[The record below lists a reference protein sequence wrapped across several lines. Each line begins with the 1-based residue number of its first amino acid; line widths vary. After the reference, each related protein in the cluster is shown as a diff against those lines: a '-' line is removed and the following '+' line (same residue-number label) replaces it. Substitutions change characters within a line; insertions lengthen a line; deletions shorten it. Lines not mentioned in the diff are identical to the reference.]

1 MTAPIPPPG
10 SGGPDARPVDW
21 SSVLARHE
29 RWLRTAVLAR
39 LGERQGADEV
49 MQEVA
54 LAAVAQKARLLDA
67 SRVGAW
73 LYRLA
78 VVQVFLY
85 RRRNGR
91 RRRLWDAYATR
102 RAATSEA
109 QPDPL
114 AWLVLDERRTL
125 VREALSRLPPRDA
138 EVLWLKYGEDWSYRE
153 LADHLGVSESAVEAR
168 LHRARQRL
176 REALSRNGVIE
187 GPQP

>member
-1 MTAPIPPPG
+1 
-10 SGGPDARPVDW
+10 
-21 SSVLARHE
+21 H
-29 RWLRTAVLAR
+29 
-39 LGERQGADEV
+39 
-49 MQEVA
+49 
-54 LAAVAQKARLLDA
+54 
-67 SRVGAW
+67 
-73 LYRLA
+73 RLA

-91 RRRLWDAYATR
+91 RRRLRDAYATR
-102 RAATSEA
+102 RAATAEA
-109 QPDPL
+109 PPDPL

-153 LADHLGVSESAVEAR
+153 LADHLGVSEGAVEAR

-187 GPQP
+187 GPQS